1 MSYLQESNRKA
12 VTVTSLQ
19 AMRAAGDRIAM
30 LTAYDASFA
39 ALMDRNGADVLLVG
53 DSLGNVMQG
62 QKTTL
67 PVTLDHI
74 VYHTECVSRGI
85 DKALLVSDLPFGTY
99 GTPEQAFH
107 SAVRVMQAGAQ
118 MVKLEGGVW
127 LAPTIQFLVERS
139 IPVCAH
145 IGLTPQSVHAFGGF
159 KVQGRGDEAAKQLKL
174 DALAVQDAGAQ
185 LVVME
190 AIPAALAG
198 EVTRLLAIPTIG
210 IGAGLECSG
219 QVLVMHDML
228 GVFPGHRPKFV
239 RNFMD
244 GQTTI
249 DGAVAAYVAA
259 VKDGTFPG
267 PEIARPSC
275 RERVFR

>member
-39 ALMDRNGADVLLVG
+39 ALMDRNGTDVLLVG

-62 QKTTL
+62 QKTRL

-118 MVKLEGGVW
+118 MIKLEGGVW
-127 LAPTIQFLVERS
+127 LADTIKFLTERG

-145 IGLTPQSVHAFGGF
+145 IGLTPQSVHQLGGF
-159 KVQGRGDEAAKQLKL
+159 KVQGKTSDGATQLHA
-174 DALAVQDAGAQ
+174 DALAVQQAGAS
-185 LVVME
+185 LVVIE
-190 AIPAALAG
+190 AVPATLG
-198 EVTRLLAIPTIG
+198 KEVTDRLAIPTIG
-210 IGAGLECSG
+210 IGAGPDCSG

-228 GVFPGHRPKFV
+228 GVFPGHKSRFV

-244 GQTTI
+244 GASGI
-249 DGAVAAYVAA
+249 EEAVRHYVAA
-259 VKDGTFPG
+259 VRDGSFPAQ
-267 PEIARPSC
+267 EHC
-275 RERVFR
+275 F

>member
-1 MSYLQESNRKA
+1 
-12 VTVTSLQ
+12 
-19 AMRAAGDRIAM
+19 
-30 LTAYDASFA
+30 
-39 ALMDRNGADVLLVG
+39 
-53 DSLGNVMQG
+53 
-62 QKTTL
+62 
-67 PVTLDHI
+67 
-74 VYHTECVSRGI
+74 
-85 DKALLVSDLPFGTY
+85 
-99 GTPEQAFH
+99 
-107 SAVRVMQAGAQ
+107 
-118 MVKLEGGVW
+118 LEGGVW
-127 LAPTIQFLVERS
+127 LAPTIKFLVERS

-159 KVQGRGDEAAKQLKL
+159 KVQGRGDEAAAQLKA

-190 AIPAALAG
+190 AIPAGLAG

-259 VKDGTFPG
+259 VK
-267 PEIARPSC
+267 
-275 RERVFR
+275 

>member
-1 MSYLQESNRKA
+1 
-12 VTVTSLQ
+12 
-19 AMRAAGDRIAM
+19 
-30 LTAYDASFA
+30 
-39 ALMDRNGADVLLVG
+39 
-53 DSLGNVMQG
+53 
-62 QKTTL
+62 
-67 PVTLDHI
+67 
-74 VYHTECVSRGI
+74 
-85 DKALLVSDLPFGTY
+85 
-99 GTPEQAFH
+99 
-107 SAVRVMQAGAQ
+107 
-118 MVKLEGGVW
+118 
-127 LAPTIQFLVERS
+127 
-139 IPVCAH
+139 
-145 IGLTPQSVHAFGGF
+145 
-159 KVQGRGDEAAKQLKL
+159 DEAAKLLKT

-267 PEIARPSC
+267 PEHTFA
-275 RERVFR
+275 

>member
-1 MSYLQESNRKA
+1 MSYLQESTRKA

-19 AMRAAGDRIAM
+19 AMRAAGERIAM

-39 ALMDRNGADVLLVG
+39 ALMERNGADVLLVG

-85 DKALLVSDLPFGTY
+85 DKALLMSDLPFGTY

-127 LAPTIQFLVERS
+127 LAPTVRFLVERS

-159 KVQGRGDEAAKQLKL
+159 KVQGRGNEAAAQLKA

-185 LVVME
+185 MVLME
-190 AIPAALAG
+190 AIPAALAS
-198 EVTRLLAIPTIG
+198 EVTHLLAVPTIG
-210 IGAGLECSG
+210 IGAGPECSG

-228 GVFPGHRPKFV
+228 GVFPGRRPKFV

-244 GQTTI
+244 SQTTI
-249 DGAVAAYVAA
+249 DGAIAAYVTS

-267 PEIARPSC
+267 PEHS
-275 RERVFR
+275 FTD